1 MSTPAAGPDAGAAA
15 ILSPAALEF
24 VQDLNRRLGPRRDE
38 VLARRVLRRDEAGR
52 TGSLDF
58 LPGTAGIR
66 DADWVVPPARAE
78 IARSQLWQWVHC
90 AVSLQDG
97 EPVTAD
103 LVRRIEAEVLASIR
117 AELGGPGYDA
127 ARLPQAAELFE
138 RVALAPGYVDFLT
151 VAGYDLIGA
160 PGDGPAMGPVR

>member
-66 DADWVVPPARAE
+66 DADWVVPPAP
-78 IARSQLWQWVHC
+78 RSPGPSSGSGSTVQC
-90 AVSLQDG
+90 RFRTVS
-97 EPVTAD
+97 
-103 LVRRIEAEVLASIR
+103 R
-117 AELGGPGYDA
+117 
-127 ARLPQAAELFE
+127 
-138 RVALAPGYVDFLT
+138 
-151 VAGYDLIGA
+151 
-160 PGDGPAMGPVR
+160 